1 MKRDTFY
8 KCEICG
14 NMVVKVVEG
23 GGQVTCCG
31 QPMNVIEPN
40 TNDAAQEKHVPDV
53 SVDGDVIAVNVGS
66 VDHPMADDH
75 YIQWIYVVTE
85 EGVIARCLKPGEA
98 PHADIVLGGQKPLSV
113 LEYCNK
119 HGLWK
124 TEL

>member
-31 QPMNVIEPN
+31 QPMSIIEPN

-98 PHADIVLGGQKPLSV
+98 PHADIVLVGQKPLSV

>member
-31 QPMNVIEPN
+31 QPMKEIEPN

-66 VDHPMADDH
+66 VDHPMAEDH
-75 YIQWIYVVTE
+75 YIQWVYVVTE
-85 EGVIARCLKPGEA
+85 DGVIARCLKPGDA